1 MAWRAHLQSEMYWYN
16 RHASKILANLFS
28 KQTPRVLLNGQCS
41 SWTPVFAGV
50 LQDSVLGSLFF
61 LIYKDYSTK
70 DISSTNK
77 LFVDD
82 TSIYYIVNDIY
93 VSEHILNRDLKKIS
107 LWIYQWKISFN
118 SDVSKQAQEAVFSKK
133 FKNYSIQLLYLII
146 FLSNVA
152 RLGVRCLCRQKS

>member
-1 MAWRAHLQSEMYWYN
+1 MYWYN
-16 RHASKILANLFS
+16 RYASKILAKLFS
-28 KQTPRVLLNGQCS
+28 KQTPRILLNGQCS

-93 VSEHILNRDLKKIS
+93 VSEYILNRDLKKIS
-107 LWIYQWKISFN
+107 LWIYQWKTSFN
-118 SDVSKQAQEAVFSKK
+118 SDVSKQAQEAIFSKK
-133 FKNYSIQLLYLII
+133 
-146 FLSNVA
+146 A
-152 RLGVRCLCRQKS
+152 